1 MENYF
6 GFKELYDVSIKAIFP
21 IEVGGR
27 TYEPNET
34 IINFEKVMISSLN
47 ENKIRQTATGGKGNE
62 ELIYW
67 EDTREVNFSL
77 SQGVISKEGFALLSN
92 SQLIVQEN
100 YLLPIDFKEKKETDE
115 NGEITLKYSPN
126 KDNTLFIYDAATG
139 EKINNYTLTD
149 NLLILGVPFKEI
161 LINYTFNYDRKIQIL
176 KVGERLTNGFLKLTG
191 KMRLKDDFD
200 GHIKTGIIEIPKI
213 KLMSD
218 LSLRLGEQASPQVST
233 FYISGHP
240 IDDRREKTVCKIIFL
255 DNEIDGDF

>member
-6 GFKELYDVSIKAIFP
+6 GFKELYDVSIKAIFS
-21 IEVGGR
+21 IQIGDKV
-27 TYEPNET
+27 YEPNET
-34 IINFEKVMISSLN
+34 ILNFEKVIISSLN
-47 ENKIRQTATGGKGNE
+47 ESKIRQSATGGKGNE

-77 SQGVISKEGFALLSN
+77 SQGIISKEGFALLSN
-92 SQLIVQEN
+92 SQLITQEN
-100 YLLPIDFKEKKETDE
+100 YSLPIDFKEKKETNE
-115 NGEITLKYSPN
+115 NGEILLKYSPN
-126 KDNTLFIYDAATG
+126 KDDTLFIYNAATG

-149 NLLILGVPFKEI
+149 NLLILGEPFKEI
-161 LINYTFNYDRKIQIL
+161 IINYTFNYDKKIQIL
-176 KVGERLTNGFLKLTG
+176 KVGERLTNGYLKLTG

-200 GHIKTGIIEIPKI
+200 GHVKTGIIEIPKI

-218 LSLRLGEQASPQVST
+218 LSLRLGEQAGPQVST
-233 FYISGHP
+233 FYISGYP